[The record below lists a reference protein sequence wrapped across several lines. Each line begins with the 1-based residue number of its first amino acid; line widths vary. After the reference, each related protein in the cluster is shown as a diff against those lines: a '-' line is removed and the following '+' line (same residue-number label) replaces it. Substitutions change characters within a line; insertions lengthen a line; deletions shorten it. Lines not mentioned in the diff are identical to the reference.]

1 MTENIIILAGGA
13 SSRMKK
19 STDQNLSPEKVAQ
32 ANQLSKGLI
41 ELGGKP
47 FLSYLLENILQAE
60 FKNVYIITGEN
71 SKMFR
76 RAFENNPDF
85 VDLNIQFATQY
96 IPEGREKPY
105 GTADALYQC
114 LEQHPNLKEDTF
126 CVCNSDNLYSLNA
139 LKNIKNANSRQA
151 ILAYDIDHLEYPKE
165 RISRF
170 ALMRFNENY
179 DLLAIVEKP
188 EPSRI
193 ADYTDAHQKIRV
205 SMNIFLFDGKYF
217 FKYLENSPPHP
228 IRDEKELPTALMNMI
243 GDNIQVLGIPI
254 EEHVP
259 DLTSKNDIAILENY
273 LSGS

>member
-19 STDQNLSPEKVAQ
+19 STDQNLSPEKVVQ

-60 FKNVYIITGEN
+60 FQNVYIITGEN

-139 LKNIKNANSRQA
+139 LKILKNANSRQA
-151 ILAYDIDHLEYPKE
+151 ILAYYIDHLEYPKE

-170 ALMRFNENY
+170 AVMRFNENY

-193 ADYTDAHQKIRV
+193 GEYTDAQKKIRV
-205 SMNIFLFDGKYF
+205 SMNIFLFDGKFF
-217 FKYLENSPPHP
+217 FKYLENCPPHP

-273 LSGS
+273 LSRS

>member
-19 STDQNLSPEKVAQ
+19 SVDQNLSPEKVAQ

-41 ELGGKP
+41 QLGGKP

-170 ALMRFNENY
+170 AVMRFNENY
-179 DLLAIVEKP
+179 NLLAIVEKP
-188 EPSRI
+188 DPSRI

-243 GDNIQVLGIPI
+243 EDNIKVMGIPI
-254 EEHVP
+254 AENVP

>member
-1 MTENIIILAGGA
+1 
-13 SSRMKK
+13 
-19 STDQNLSPEKVAQ
+19 
-32 ANQLSKGLI
+32 
-41 ELGGKP
+41 LGGKP

-170 ALMRFNENY
+170 AVMRFNENY

-193 ADYTDAHQKIRV
+193 ANYTDAHQKIRV

-217 FKYLENSPPHP
+217 FKYLENCPPHP

>member
-19 STDQNLSPEKVAQ
+19 STDQNLSPDKVAQ

-47 FLSYLLENILQAE
+47 FLSYLLENILHAE

-193 ADYTDAHQKIRV
+193 SNYTDAHQKIRV

-217 FKYLENSPPHP
+217 FKYLENSLPHP

>member
-19 STDQNLSPEKVAQ
+19 SVDQNLSPEKVAQ

-47 FLSYLLENILQAE
+47 FLSYLLDNILQAG

-71 SKMFR
+71 SQMFR

-96 IPEGREKPY
+96 IPEGRQKPY
-105 GTADALYQC
+105 GTADALYHC
-114 LEQHPNLKEDTF
+114 IEQYPNLKEDTF

-139 LKNIKNANSRQA
+139 LKNLKNANSHQA
-151 ILAYDIDHLEYPKE
+151 ILAYDIDHLKYPKE
-165 RISRF
+165 RIARF
-170 ALMRFNENY
+170 AVMKFDDDYNLTT
-179 DLLAIVEKP
+179 IVEKP
-188 EPSRI
+188 EPDKI
-193 ADYTDAHQKIRV
+193 VDYTDAHQKIRV
-205 SMNIFLFDGKYF
+205 SMNIFLFDGKSF
-217 FKYLENSPPHP
+217 FKYLESCPAHP
-228 IRDEKELPTALMNMI
+228 VRDEKELPTALMNMI
-243 GDNIQVLGIPI
+243 EDNIKVMGIPI
-254 EEHVP
+254 AEHVP

-273 LSGS
+273 FSGS

>member
-47 FLSYLLENILQAE
+47 FLSYLLKNILQAE

-170 ALMRFNENY
+170 AVMRFNENY
-179 DLLAIVEKP
+179 NLLAIVEKP
-188 EPSRI
+188 DPSRI

>member
-19 STDQNLSPEKVAQ
+19 SVDQNLSPEKVAQ

-47 FLSYLLENILQAE
+47 FLSYLLDNILQAG

-71 SKMFR
+71 SQMFR
-76 RAFENNPDF
+76 RAFENNPEF

-114 LEQHPNLKEDTF
+114 IEQYPNLKEDTF

-139 LKNIKNANSRQA
+139 LKNLKNANSHQA
-151 ILAYDIDHLEYPKE
+151 ILAYDIDHLKYPKE
-165 RISRF
+165 RIARF
-170 ALMRFNENY
+170 AVMKFDDDYNLTT
-179 DLLAIVEKP
+179 IVEKP
-188 EPSRI
+188 EPDKI
-193 ADYTDAHQKIRV
+193 VDYTDAHQKIRV
-205 SMNIFLFDGKYF
+205 SMNIFLFDGKSF
-217 FKYLENSPPHP
+217 FKYLEICPAHP
-228 IRDEKELPTALMNMI
+228 VRDEKELPTALMNMI
-243 GDNIQVLGIPI
+243 EDNIKVMGIPI
-254 EEHVP
+254 AEHVP

-273 LSGS
+273 FSGS

>member
-19 STDQNLSPEKVAQ
+19 STDQNLSPDKVAQ

-126 CVCNSDNLYSLNA
+126 CVCNSDNLYSLNV

-170 ALMRFNENY
+170 AVMRFNENY

-193 ADYTDAHQKIRV
+193 ANYTDAHQKIRV

-217 FKYLENSPPHP
+217 FKYLENCPPHP

-243 GDNIQVLGIPI
+243 GDNIKVLGIPI

-273 LSGS
+273 LGGS

>member
-19 STDQNLSPEKVAQ
+19 SVDQNLSPEKVAQ

-47 FLSYLLENILQAE
+47 FLSYLLDNILQAG

-71 SKMFR
+71 SQMFR

-114 LEQHPNLKEDTF
+114 IEQYPNLKEDTF

-139 LKNIKNANSRQA
+139 LKNLKNANSHQA
-151 ILAYDIDHLEYPKE
+151 ILAYDIDHLKYPKE
-165 RISRF
+165 RIARF
-170 ALMRFNENY
+170 AVMKFDDDYNLTT
-179 DLLAIVEKP
+179 IVEKP
-188 EPSRI
+188 EPDKI
-193 ADYTDAHQKIRV
+193 VDYTDAHQKIRV
-205 SMNIFLFDGKYF
+205 SMNIFLFDGKSF
-217 FKYLENSPPHP
+217 FKYLESCPAHP
-228 IRDEKELPTALMNMI
+228 VRDEKELPTALMNMI
-243 GDNIQVLGIPI
+243 EDNIKVMGIPI
-254 EEHVP
+254 AEHVP

-273 LSGS
+273 FSGS

>member
-19 STDQNLSPEKVAQ
+19 SVDQNLSPEKVAQ

-41 ELGGKP
+41 QLGGKP

-76 RAFENNPDF
+76 RAFENNPEF
-85 VDLNIQFATQY
+85 VDLNVQFATQY

-114 LEQHPNLKEDTF
+114 IEQYPNLKEDTF

-139 LKNIKNANSRQA
+139 LKNLKNANSHQA
-151 ILAYDIDHLEYPKE
+151 ILAYDIDHLKYPKE
-165 RISRF
+165 RIARF
-170 ALMRFNENY
+170 AVMKFDDDYNLTT
-179 DLLAIVEKP
+179 IVEKP

-193 ADYTDAHQKIRV
+193 VDYTDAHQKIRV

-217 FKYLENSPPHP
+217 FKYLENCPPHP

-243 GDNIQVLGIPI
+243 EDNIKVMGIPI
-254 EEHVP
+254 AEHVP

>member
-19 STDQNLSPEKVAQ
+19 STDQNLSPDKVAQ

-85 VDLNIQFATQY
+85 VDLNIEFATQY

-126 CVCNSDNLYSLNA
+126 CVCNSDNLYSLKV

-151 ILAYDIDHLEYPKE
+151 ILAYDIDHLKYPKE

-170 ALMRFNENY
+170 AVMRFNKNY

-188 EPSRI
+188 EPTRI

-217 FKYLENSPPHP
+217 FKYLENCPPHP

>member
-19 STDQNLSPEKVAQ
+19 STDQNLSPDKVAQ

-170 ALMRFNENY
+170 AVMRFNENY

-188 EPSRI
+188 EPTRI

>member
-19 STDQNLSPEKVAQ
+19 SVDQNLSPEKVAQ

-41 ELGGKP
+41 QLGGKP

-76 RAFENNPDF
+76 RAFENNPEF

-105 GTADALYQC
+105 GTADALSQC
-114 LEQHPNLKEDTF
+114 VEQYPNLKEDTF

-139 LKNIKNANSRQA
+139 LKNLKNANSHQA
-151 ILAYDIDHLEYPKE
+151 ILAYDIDHLKYPKE
-165 RISRF
+165 RIARF
-170 ALMRFNENY
+170 AVMKFDDDYNLTT
-179 DLLAIVEKP
+179 IVEKP

-193 ADYTDAHQKIRV
+193 VDYTDAHQKIRV

-217 FKYLENSPPHP
+217 FKYLENCPPHP

-243 GDNIQVLGIPI
+243 EDNIKVMGIPI
-254 EEHVP
+254 AEHVP